1 MPQAPSM
8 KSSGRHMR
16 HGIMKSARN
25 KWIALLS
32 VCMLVVLMGF
42 GGAILLRLRANLHTE
57 PLNISDFTGAVENG
71 ALDILIIGSDTR
83 KGNNGAYG
91 NDDDPADQRRS

>member
-1 MPQAPSM
+1 
-8 KSSGRHMR
+8 
-16 HGIMKSARN
+16 
-25 KWIALLS
+25 
-32 VCMLVVLMGF
+32 MLVVLMGF

-83 KGNNGAYG
+83 
-91 NDDDPADQRRS
+91 